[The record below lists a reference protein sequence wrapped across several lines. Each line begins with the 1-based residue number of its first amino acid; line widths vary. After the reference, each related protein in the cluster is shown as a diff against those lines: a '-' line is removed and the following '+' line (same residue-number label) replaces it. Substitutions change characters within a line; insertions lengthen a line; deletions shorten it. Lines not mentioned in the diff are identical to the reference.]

1 MAARLIVNADDFGLT
16 RGVNRAVGELYDA
29 GALTSATLMANGPAF
44 EDAVEVARAR
54 PGLGVGCHV
63 VLTDG
68 APVSH
73 PNNVRTLLG
82 ADGKTFRPSVVDFV
96 CAVLMGRISAE
107 EVAREG
113 LAQIERIERA
123 GIKVTHIDTHKH
135 AHVWP
140 SIARPLLEVAE
151 RAGVRAVRNPFE
163 PAWSLALRQGSGERR
178 MAVRAMG
185 VLRPRWEAQ
194 RPIREGRVRTTDGT
208 VAISATGELNART
221 LAEVLRAL
229 PAEGT
234 YELCCH
240 PGYNDGELAQVVTR
254 LRGER
259 EMERAALLKEV
270 PRVGVELIG
279 YGEL

>member
-1 MAARLIVNADDFGLT
+1 
-16 RGVNRAVGELYDA
+16 
-29 GALTSATLMANGPAF
+29 
-44 EDAVEVARAR
+44 
-54 PGLGVGCHV
+54 
-63 VLTDG
+63 
-68 APVSH
+68 
-73 PNNVRTLLG
+73 
-82 ADGKTFRPSVVDFV
+82 
-96 CAVLMGRISAE
+96 
-107 EVAREG
+107 
-113 LAQIERIERA
+113 
-123 GIKVTHIDTHKH
+123 
-135 AHVWP
+135 
-140 SIARPLLEVAE
+140 
-151 RAGVRAVRNPFE
+151 
-163 PAWSLALRQGSGERR
+163 